1 MKTVTVTVCS
11 VATRNQVV
19 VVRASLSVKAVR
31 NLDRFIELKCYFN
44 I

>member
-19 VVRASLSVKAVR
+19 VVRASLSVKA
-31 NLDRFIELKCYFN
+31 RFLTSRQVQRTEMLL
-44 I
+44 